1 MSTFNIDFFELS
13 FLAEACIPPVPI
25 ARTCFWKNLT
35 NTYYKNMSQ
44 TERNNLFEWI
54 VRSPRFDV
62 ENSDCKLFYDR
73 FNPDNQYLI
82 TTNVNS
88 ELSDIETFLY
98 RNEYHVKENQYIQSE
113 FIEKVEKI
121 KIDADE

>member
-25 ARTCFWKNLT
+25 ARNCFWKNLT
-35 NTYYKNMSQ
+35 NKYYKEMSQ
-44 TERNNLFEWI
+44 SERNRLFEWI
-54 VRSPRFDV
+54 VRSPRFDI
-62 ENSDCKLFYDR
+62 EQSECKLFYNR
-73 FNPDNQYLI
+73 FNPDNQYLV

-98 RNEYHVKENQYIQSE
+98 RDEYHVKENQYIQNE
-113 FIEKVEKI
+113 FIVKIEKI
-121 KIDADE
+121 NTDADE